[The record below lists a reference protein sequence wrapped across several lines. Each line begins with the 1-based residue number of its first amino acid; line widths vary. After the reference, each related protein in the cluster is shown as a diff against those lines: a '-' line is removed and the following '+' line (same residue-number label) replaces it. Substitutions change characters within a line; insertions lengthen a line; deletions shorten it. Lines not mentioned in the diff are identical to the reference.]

1 MSKENLRFDNNYMSE
16 ENFRFDNN
24 YMSEENLRFDNNYM
38 SEENLRFDNN
48 YMILIYGTFYIALR
62 LMASTY
68 HITLNTA
75 VRMLFKNNLENFNCI
90 LKLGCV
96 DITYALLT
104 CITKHSS

>member
-1 MSKENLRFDNNYMSE
+1 MSE
-16 ENFRFDNN
+16 EKLGFN
-24 YMSEENLRFDNNYM
+24 
-38 SEENLRFDNN
+38 NN
-48 YMILIYGTFYIALR
+48 YMILIYGTFCIALC

-75 VRMLFKNNLENFNCI
+75 VRMLFKNNLENCNYI